1 MRRSTLATTLT
12 VAALALAG
20 CGSYGGGSNSS
31 GASGNTAGS
40 GSDKLTI
47 VSPKNGATVK
57 APVTLRWTSTVPL
70 GPPATGRDHVHV
82 FVDGQ
87 SNDYTVVG
95 GHQFTVKNLTNGKHE
110 LDISLQHA
118 DHSPVGPE
126 AAITVHVTGA
136 SGATGGS
143 SGGSSGGSGG
153 GSGGGYGGGGGGG
166 Y

>member
-1 MRRSTLATTLT
+1 MRRSTLAGTLT

-20 CGSYGGGSNSS
+20 CGSYGGGSNST

-40 GSDKLTI
+40 GNEKLTI
-47 VSPKNGATVK
+47 TSPSNGATVK
-57 APVTLRWTSTVPL
+57 GPVTLRWTSSVPL
-70 GPPATGRDHVHV
+70 GPPATGKDHVHV

-95 GHQFTVKNLTNGKHE
+95 GHQFTVKNLTKGKHE

-126 AAITVHVTGA
+126 AAITVHVTG
-136 SGATGGS
+136 S
-143 SGGSSGGSGG
+143 SGSGTTSGGSGG
-153 GSGGGYGGGGGGG
+153 GSGGSYGGGGGGG